1 MKKRLLT
8 ALFGVLSVCAAAFA
22 DDVNY
27 SGTVVSKS
35 GEPIM
40 GATVTVTG
48 TTVSTITDMDGNFS
62 LVVPD
67 GYTTVTVTYSGMKKQ
82 TVSIQREPVIL
93 YESAEQAEQARLL
106 ALKNNKKSLSKP
118 YKKNAFNFEIGVGG
132 ALGDWSDAAKFLMD
146 ENYSSSG
153 DTYVTI
159 NLGYHH
165 GFNQY
170 IAWEVLN
177 VGAYAPVE
185 NLDDNFINAYATT
198 GIKLTTPR
206 WKKLSLSYSFNL
218 GADYDGYTEYVNFTM
233 RHKISLNF
241 GKWCYIAFNY
251 NIVNLKDESKEYYND
266 DLNYYSNHGYYD
278 SYGTYHSYGSRYYG
292 NSIDKIEVGSFALG
306 FNF

>member
-8 ALFGVLSVCAAAFA
+8 TLLGVLSVFASAFA
-22 DDVNY
+22 EDVNY

-106 ALKNNKKSLSKP
+106 AQKTAKNTLKKE
-118 YKKNAFNFEIGVGG
+118 YKKNAFNLEIGWGG
-132 ALGDWSDAAKFLMD
+132 SMGNWGDASKYIF
-146 ENYSSSG
+146 
-153 DTYVTI
+153 DTDQYLSL
-159 NLGYHH
+159 NLGWHH
-165 GFNQY
+165 GINKY
-170 IAWEVLN
+170 ITLEVLN
-177 VGAYAPVE
+177 FGILTPIDFDSDYDFV
-185 NLDDNFINAYATT
+185 NAYATT
-198 GIKLTTPR
+198 GIRLTTPR
-206 WKKLSLSYSFNL
+206 WKKLSLSYSLNL
-218 GADYDGYTEYVNFTM
+218 GADYDNWTEEFNFM
-233 RHKISLNF
+233 MSHKISINF
-241 GKWCYIAFNY
+241 GKWAYLAFKY
-251 NIVNLKDESKEYYND
+251 NIINLTDNAKESYDYDLSHGYNYDHGDYHYEYYGDNIEK
-266 DLNYYSNHGYYD
+266 LEI
-278 SYGTYHSYGSRYYG
+278 GT
-292 NSIDKIEVGSFALG
+292 ISFG

>member
-8 ALFGVLSVCAAAFA
+8 TLFGVLSVFASAFA

-27 SGTVVSKS
+27 SGTVVSKT

-106 ALKNNKKSLSKP
+106 AQKTSRNTLKKE
-118 YKKNAFNFEIGVGG
+118 YKKNAFNLEFGFGTST
-132 ALGDWSDAAKFLMD
+132 GDWGDALNYMTEESENLYAKL
-146 ENYSSSG
+146 
-153 DTYVTI
+153 
-159 NLGYHH
+159 NLGWHH
-165 GFNQY
+165 GFNKY
-170 IAWEVLN
+170 ITWEVAN
-177 VGAYAPVE
+177 VGTYFPANDWA
-185 NLDDNFINAYATT
+185 LDFINAYATT

-206 WKKLSLSYSFNL
+206 WKKMSISYSFNL
-218 GADYDGYTEYVNFTM
+218 GADYDNWTEEVNFMM
-233 RHKISLNF
+233 RHQVSINF
-241 GKWCYIAFNY
+241 TKWFYMGFSY
-251 NIVNLKDESKEYYND
+251 NVVNLTDAAKESYAYDLEY
-266 DLNYYSNHGYYD
+266 
-278 SYGTYHSYGSRYYG
+278 SYGNVNRYYG
-292 NSIDKIEVGSFALG
+292 NDIDKIETMSFDLG

>member
-8 ALFGVLSVCAAAFA
+8 TLFGVLSVFASAFA

-27 SGTVVSKS
+27 SGTVVSKT

-93 YESAEQAEQARLL
+93 YESAEQAEQARLT
-106 ALKNNKKSLSKP
+106 ALKNVKKTGKKE
-118 YKKNAFNFEIGVGG
+118 YKKNAFNLELGFGGTIGGNW
-132 ALGDWSDAAKFLMD
+132 ADAYDYMSEGDELYASL
-146 ENYSSSG
+146 
-153 DTYVTI
+153 
-159 NLGYHH
+159 NLGWHH
-165 GFNQY
+165 GFNKY
-170 IAWEVLN
+170 ITWEVFN
-177 VGAYAPVE
+177 VGVMAPVA
-185 NLDDNFINAYATT
+185 DWDWDFVNAYATT

-206 WKKLSLSYSFNL
+206 WKNVSLSYSFNL
-218 GADYDGYTEYVNFTM
+218 GADYDSWSEEVNLM
-233 RHKISLNF
+233 MSHKISLNF
-241 GKWCYIAFNY
+241 SRWFYLGFKY
-251 NIVNLKDESKEYYND
+251 NIVNLTDDAKEYYEY
-266 DLNYYSNHGYYD
+266 DLNPNYNYNH
-278 SYGTYHSYGSRYYG
+278 RYYG
-292 NSIDKIEVGSFALG
+292 GPIPDKIEVGTVTLG